1 MAKMHI
7 YELVNLICNNQMGVV
22 FDDDSKTF
30 SKINE
35 LSETG
40 FDFEFWKLEGD
51 YNFLKKKFVRLLQ
64 CEIAEIYGSDLNEA
78 EIKLLLKAAPLYLK
92 NQIQNFHF
100 ENVFDYL
107 KDDIQKIEIEHEVT
121 FGESALNK
129 LNEILREEFRKI
141 QNNAD
146 KDAETALYLNLR
158 GDLGDCIESL
168 GCSFQKNLNGIAAVF
183 LALKDRKLL
192 EKYNINAVEF
202 WNAARF
208 VIPFLR
214 KGKQNPLI
222 NFLERINEIEKAVEG
237 KSIPHLIE
245 IPDGEIS
252 HGGDEW
258 QFNVFDENLPK
269 MPPLKTDK

>member
-1 MAKMHI
+1 MAKMNLC
-7 YELVNLICNNQMGVV
+7 ELVNLICNNQVGVV

-35 LSETG
+35 LSEAG
-40 FDFEFWKLEGD
+40 FDFGLWTLEGD
-51 YNFLKKKFVRLLQ
+51 YNFLKKDFIRLLQ

-92 NQIQNFHF
+92 NKIRHFHF
-100 ENVFDYL
+100 GSVFEYL
-107 KDDIQKIEIEHEVT
+107 KDDIQKIEFECE
-121 FGESALNK
+121 FKFNESSFERLNK
-129 LNEILREEFRKI
+129 ILEEEFCKF
-141 QNNAD
+141 QNNA
-146 KDAETALYLNLR
+146 DAETALYLNLSD
-158 GDLGDCIESL
+158 DLGVCIESL
-168 GCSFQKNLNGIAAVF
+168 DCSFQKNINGVAAV
-183 LALKDRKLL
+183 LMALKDRKLL

-202 WNAARF
+202 WNAARC

-214 KGKQNPLI
+214 KDKQNPLI

-237 KSIPHLIE
+237 KNIPHLIE
-245 IPDGEIS
+245 IPDEEIT